1 MPQSPAF
8 RAQGPVGAEAT
19 DLQIPPSGRKLHRR
33 QERTIGVAKAA
44 CGVQAALSRPSKR
57 IALPFKMPGITS
69 GLKPATSKSFIQRSG
84 VING

>member
-1 MPQSPAF
+1 MPPSPVF

-19 DLQIPPSGRKLHRR
+19 DLQIAPSGRKLHRR
-33 QERTIGVAKAA
+33 QERTIGVTIT
-44 CGVQAALSRPSKR
+44 VQAALSRPSKR